1 MQNISCK
8 TVKTVSIKQHAQF
21 SLKSLILPTTLLPK
35 LLLPLSFPA
44 ACLKQNLFFI

>member
-1 MQNISCK
+1 MQVSCK
-8 TVKTVSIKQHAQF
+8 TVETVSIKQHAQLC
-21 SLKSLILPTTLLPK
+21 LKSLTLSTTLLPK